1 MKKIITMLLL
11 LFILITPV
19 KAFAANNVSVEAKVI
34 GEIKKDSNIEIFV
47 NLSDVDKLY
56 AASIDFIYNTNQL
69 KVESINSTEY
79 VTKHIDNIMELGGE
93 TNKNGNTASYS
104 FTFLGDL
111 DGLSESGTLVK
122 IKAKVLNDDKLSINE
137 DNMKVKLVQRYG
149 DTVRNY
155 DYKFLGYNGVNDS
168 SSGSSNESNNG
179 SNNNGSNNTSGNGGA
194 GGNSSFTSDSGN
206 SGSNSLS
213 NAEGNN
219 LQSSDNKSSNDG
231 KSNDKNNS
239 NGESSSNSEDNKENR
254 DKSSNNND
262 GKMEVS
268 KNNIANV
275 VYVLMAI
282 VILGG
287 LGYYY
292 YKFRKNKNKDN

>member
-19 KAFAANNVSVEAKVI
+19 KAFAANNASIEIKVN
-34 GEIKKDSNIEIFV
+34 GEVKKDSDIEIFV
-47 NLSDVDKLY
+47 NLSSIDKLY

-168 SSGSSNESNNG
+168 SSGSSNESNNI
-179 SNNNGSNNTSGNGGA
+179 SGNGGA
-194 GGNSSFTSDSGN
+194 DGNSSFTSDIGN

-213 NAEGNN
+213 NAESNN
-219 LQSSDNKSSNDG
+219 SQSSDNKSSNNEN
-231 KSNDKNNS
+231 SNDKNNL
-239 NGESSSNSEDNKENR
+239 NGESSSNSKDNKENR
-254 DKSSNNND
+254 DKSSNSND
-262 GKMEVS
+262 GEMEVS

-275 VYVLMAI
+275 VYVLI
-282 VILGG
+282 VIVVLGV

>member
-19 KAFAANNVSVEAKVI
+19 KAFAANNASIEIKVN
-34 GEIKKDSNIEIFV
+34 GEVKKDSDIEIFV
-47 NLSDVDKLY
+47 NLSSIDKLY

-168 SSGSSNESNNG
+168 SSGSSNESNNI
-179 SNNNGSNNTSGNGGA
+179 SGNGGA
-194 GGNSSFTSDSGN
+194 DGNSSFTSDIGN

-213 NAEGNN
+213 NAESNN
-219 LQSSDNKSSNDG
+219 SQSSDNKSSNNEN
-231 KSNDKNNS
+231 SNDKNNL
-239 NGESSSNSEDNKENR
+239 NGESSCNSKDNKENR
-254 DKSSNNND
+254 DKSSNSND
-262 GKMEVS
+262 GEMEVS

-275 VYVLMAI
+275 VYVLI
-282 VILGG
+282 VIVVLGV